1 MQLMEIVFTSR
12 IVKGAK
18 RSYAELKDCKQTQ
31 KALKEEQAISEQ
43 VYQFRV
49 LQCLLACTGRS

>member
-18 RSYAELKDCKQTQ
+18 RAYADLKDCKQTQ
-31 KALKEEQAISEQ
+31 KALKVMFSSYLTWNLSALAQAIVQDFCS
-43 VYQFRV
+43 
-49 LQCLLACTGRS
+49 